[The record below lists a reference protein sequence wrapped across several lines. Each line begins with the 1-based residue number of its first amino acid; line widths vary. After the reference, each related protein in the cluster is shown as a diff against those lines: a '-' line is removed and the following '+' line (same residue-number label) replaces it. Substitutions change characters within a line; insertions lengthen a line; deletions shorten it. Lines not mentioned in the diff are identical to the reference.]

1 MNPSGSSLLRLEGV
15 SKSYA
20 SSSPWPW
27 ITRGK
32 VVVLDSVTLEIDSG
46 EIVGLVGR
54 SGVGKSTLARIL
66 AGMERPDSGTRT
78 YLGRQ
83 WNSDRIP
90 PSLRREV
97 QYVFQNPASSLN
109 PRMTAWHQLLEA
121 PLCLRMGRRPA
132 VMHRMQEIA
141 SLLGLEGSS
150 LERYPHQFSGGQQQ
164 RLALA
169 RALSVEPRVLICDE
183 ITSALDSRNAENL
196 ASLLQRINREM
207 GVAVTF
213 VSHDLPLVEGLCRRI
228 LQLSE
233 GRLEPFSSSSGQRT

>member
-1 MNPSGSSLLRLEGV
+1 
-15 SKSYA
+15 
-20 SSSPWPW
+20 
-27 ITRGK
+27 
-32 VVVLDSVTLEIDSG
+32 
-46 EIVGLVGR
+46 
-54 SGVGKSTLARIL
+54 
-66 AGMERPDSGTRT
+66 
-78 YLGRQ
+78 
-83 WNSDRIP
+83 
-90 PSLRREV
+90 
-97 QYVFQNPASSLN
+97 
-109 PRMTAWHQLLEA
+109 
-121 PLCLRMGRRPA
+121 MGRRPA

-169 RALSVEPRVLICDE
+169 RALSVEPKVLICDE